1 MKKIFFVILL
11 LGINAFAQQKFEIR
25 NASKNF
31 NVRVEVEK
39 CAGGFCEGA
48 ATFRLLK
55 KGGKKPFQVFKL
67 ADTSLWL
74 DKNGKAQA
82 NTTILYDEQ
91 SAVNF
96 GDFNFDGAE
105 DLALCDGTNGGYGM
119 PSYQVYL
126 FSPQSK
132 KFVRSAPL
140 TNLAQGVNLGMFE
153 VDAKRKVLRTFSK
166 DGCCWHQ
173 TQEFQ
178 VVGNRPKKI
187 LEITEDATIPDETK
201 VEVTTKKLAG
211 GRWRT
216 SVKKVKRE
224 E

>member
-1 MKKIFFVILL
+1 MKKIIFVILL
-11 LGINAFAQQKFEIR
+11 LGTNAFAQQKFEIR

-55 KGGKKPFQVFKL
+55 KGEKKPFQVFKL

-82 NTTILYDEQ
+82 NTTLLYDEQ

-201 VEVTTKKLAG
+201 VEVTTKKLVG

-224 E
+224 Q